1 MVPARTQFMRRL
13 SLALIAALILGSACS
28 VQPPPLPRSPSEA
41 PVPFRVHPPD
51 ITDES
56 FPSPLPLASA
66 EKILRETTVFD
77 MAFPGYR
84 PGRQVQAFNVVLDQ
98 RDSRDRFHRLSREGR
113 APGRLYAL
121 CGLLLLARGEGDGFA
136 HSLSLVAGDVTVREA
151 DYIFETSIVRAVV
164 LVYAD
169 DVANK
174 LRAQRDAAYSLFA
187 APR

>member
-1 MVPARTQFMRRL
+1 MRRF
-13 SLALIAALILGSACS
+13 SLALIVALILGSACS
-28 VQPPPLPRSPSEA
+28 VQPPPPLPRSPSEA

-77 MAFPGYR
+77 MGFPGYR
-84 PGRQVQAFNVVLDQ
+84 PGRQLQAFNVVLDQ
-98 RDSRDRFHRLSREGR
+98 PDARDRFHRLSREGR

-121 CGLLLLARGEGDGFA
+121 CGLLLVARGEGDGFA
-136 HSLSLVAGDVTVREA
+136 HSLSVVSGDVAMREA

-169 DVANK
+169 DVADK

>member
-1 MVPARTQFMRRL
+1 MRRF
-13 SLALIAALILGSACS
+13 SLALVAALILGSACS
-28 VQPPPLPRSPSEA
+28 AQPPPLPRSPSEPA
-41 PVPFRVHPPD
+41 VPFRVLPPD

-66 EKILRETTVFD
+66 EKILRETTVFH
-77 MAFPGYR
+77 MGFPGFG

-98 RDSRDRFHRLSREGR
+98 PDSRDRFHRLSRESR

-121 CGLLLLARGEGDGFA
+121 CGLLLVAEAEGDGLA
-136 HSLSLVAGDVTVREA
+136 HSLSLVSGDVTMHEA
-151 DYIFETSIVRAVV
+151 DFIFETSIVRAVV

-174 LRAQRDAAYSLFA
+174 LAAQREAAYSRIA
-187 APR
+187 TPR